1 MISVSLP
8 FDNTSVAYYKHDER
22 GRAEMCKEVEEY
34 AKDYA
39 KEYAKEYAEEYAKE
53 YRKQA
58 EEAKENE
65 AKARENEA
73 KAKENEAKM
82 KQKFDN
88 MIKNAVR
95 KKKDQDMT
103 NKEIRTFL
111 MDTYDLSEEEA
122 DAYIKGVQ

>member
-1 MISVSLP
+1 
-8 FDNTSVAYYKHDER
+8 
-22 GRAEMCKEVEEY
+22 MCKEVEEY

-58 EEAKENE
+58 EVAKENE
-65 AKARENEA
+65 AKAKENEAKAKENEA

-82 KQKFDN
+82 KQKFDD